1 MKKNTYLLE
10 KDHKMIQMNRFKM
23 IRKYNGRA
31 NDIVKEEIIFAMVLK
46 YFRWYKINYKLF
58 KGFEMSVFQEFL
70 GISLK
75 KL

>member
-1 MKKNTYLLE
+1 
-10 KDHKMIQMNRFKM
+10 M

-31 NDIVKEEIIFAMVLK
+31 NDIVKEGIIFAMVLK
-46 YFRWYKINYKLF
+46 YIRWYKINYKLF